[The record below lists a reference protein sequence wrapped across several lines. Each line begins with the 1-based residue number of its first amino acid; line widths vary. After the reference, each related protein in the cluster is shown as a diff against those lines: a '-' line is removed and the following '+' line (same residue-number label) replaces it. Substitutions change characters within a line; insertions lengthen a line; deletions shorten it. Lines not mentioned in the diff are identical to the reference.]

1 MLNRH
6 RPSPPRHAT
15 AFTLLELLLVL
26 AVMVAVGAIAIP
38 GIFGVLA
45 NRQLARGGDGLR
57 VAMVQ
62 ARLEAMR
69 TGRTQIMRF
78 EIGGSRFQVVPHY
91 DASDV
96 TEAGDMIGRGTAVA
110 TGGVA
115 MPVLPGGPN
124 AGSGAVAGTGALAGN
139 GTDPAGPRD
148 LLSVAG
154 DQEQLPEMVLFEQAR
169 VQATARSSTIDRTTG
184 GSVAPGSDAGWS
196 QPVLFYADGTT
207 SNAAV
212 TLSRESVGRVV
223 VRIRGLT
230 GETMVS
236 ELMP

>member
-1 MLNRH
+1 MVERRLPH
-6 RPSPPRHAT
+6 RRFPAPRCPT

-45 NRQLARGGDGLR
+45 NRQLARGGSGLR

-69 TGRTQIMRF
+69 TGRTQVMRF

-91 DASDV
+91 DATDV
-96 TEAGDMIGRGTAVA
+96 TEAGDMIGSGTAVA

-115 MPVLPGGPN
+115 IPVLPGSAN
-124 AGSGAVAGTGALAGN
+124 LA
-139 GTDPAGPRD
+139 PQVPEEAGPRD
-148 LLSVAG
+148 MLSVAS
-154 DQEQLPEMVLFEQAR
+154 DDEQLPEMVLFSDAQ
-169 VQATARSSTIDRTTG
+169 VQATARSSTIDHTSSG
-184 GSVAPGSDAGWS
+184 PLASGASAAGPGPGWS
-196 QPVLFYADGTT
+196 QPILFYADGTT
-207 SNAAV
+207 STAAV
-212 TLSRESVGRVV
+212 TLSREAVGQIV
-223 VRIRGLT
+223 VRLRGLT

-236 ELMP
+236 EILP